1 MRLTLLI
8 LTTLTTTV
16 SLPAL
21 ADPEI
26 KVLETE
32 GQAVDTRGV
41 TTLVFR
47 GEPGTRVHQVL
58 AAGSAYGSTGLGTM
72 VSSYGETTRFLCAAP
87 CTLEVPNGTY
97 DLRASD
103 NLLFGGRFTVVASG
117 APQTWEVE
125 DASSGLGV
133 LGILGTGFGLG
144 GVIGGAMLAGFDED
158 SLGGTPAALALTA
171 GSAGLTAIGLW
182 ALISAFG
189 DAERVEP

>member
-1 MRLTLLI
+1 MRATLLT
-8 LTTLTTTV
+8 LTTLALAVT
-16 SLPAL
+16 LPAL
-21 ADPEI
+21 ADPDI

-32 GQAVDTRGV
+32 GQAVEAGGV

-117 APQTWEVE
+117 TSQTWEVE

-144 GVIGGAMLAGFDED
+144 GVIGGAMLAAFDED
-158 SLGGTPAALALTA
+158 GLGGAPAGLALTA

-182 ALISAFG
+182 ALVSAFG
-189 DAERVEP
+189 DAEQVAP

>member
-1 MRLTLLI
+1 MRATLLT
-8 LTTLTTTV
+8 LTTLALAV
-16 SLPAL
+16 AQPAL
-21 ADPEI
+21 ADAEI

-32 GQAVDTRGV
+32 GKAVEAGGV

-58 AAGSAYGSTGLGTM
+58 AAGSAYGSTGFGTL
-72 VSSYGETTRFLCAAP
+72 SSYGETTRFLCAAP

-133 LGILGTGFGLG
+133 LGILGTGLGLG

-158 SLGGTPAALALTA
+158 GLGGAPAALALTA
-171 GSAGLTAIGLW
+171 ASAGLTAIGLW
-182 ALISAFG
+182 ALVSAFG
-189 DAERVEP
+189 DAEQIAP

>member
-1 MRLTLLI
+1 MRATLLT
-8 LTTLTTTV
+8 LTTLALAV
-16 SLPAL
+16 AQPAL
-21 ADPEI
+21 ADAEI

-32 GQAVDTRGV
+32 GKAVEAGGV
-41 TTLVFR
+41 TPLVFR

-58 AAGSAYGSTGLGTM
+58 AAGSAYGSTGFGT

-133 LGILGTGFGLG
+133 LGILGTGLGLG

-158 SLGGTPAALALTA
+158 GLGGAPAALALTA
-171 GSAGLTAIGLW
+171 ASAGLTAIGLW
-182 ALISAFG
+182 ALVSAFG
-189 DAERVEP
+189 DAEQIAP

>member
-1 MRLTLLI
+1 MRATLLT
-8 LTTLTTTV
+8 LTTLALAV
-16 SLPAL
+16 AQPAL
-21 ADPEI
+21 ADAEI

-32 GQAVDTRGV
+32 GKAVEAGGV
-41 TTLVFR
+41 TPLVFR

-58 AAGSAYGSTGLGTM
+58 AAGSAYGSTGFGT

-133 LGILGTGFGLG
+133 LGILGTGLGLG

-158 SLGGTPAALALTA
+158 GLGGAPAALALTA
-171 GSAGLTAIGLW
+171 ASAGLTAIGLW
-182 ALISAFG
+182 ALVSAFG

>member
-8 LTTLTTTV
+8 LTTLTTAIA
-16 SLPAL
+16 LPAL

-26 KVLETE
+26 KVLETD
-32 GQAVDTRGV
+32 GQAVDTHGV

-103 NLLFGGRFTVVASG
+103 NLLFGGRFTVVANG
-117 APQTWEVE
+117 APQTWAVE

-144 GVIGGAMLAGFDED
+144 GVIGGAMLAAFDEE
-158 SLGGTPAALALTA
+158 SLGGTPTALALTA

-182 ALISAFG
+182 ALINAFG

>member
-1 MRLTLLI
+1 MRLTSLI
-8 LTTLTTTV
+8 LTTLTLPM
-16 SLPAL
+16 SLPAF
-21 ADPEI
+21 ADAEI

-32 GQAVDTRGV
+32 GQAVDARGV

-58 AAGSAYGSTGLGTM
+58 AAGSAYGSTSLGTLA
-72 VSSYGETTRFLCAAP
+72 SSYGETTRFLCAAP

-97 DLRASD
+97 DLRTSD
-103 NLLFGGRFTVVASG
+103 NLLFGGRFTVVARG
-117 APQTWEVE
+117 APQTWAVE

-144 GVIGGAMLAGFDED
+144 GVIGGAMLAGFDEE

-189 DAERVEP
+189 DAEQVEP